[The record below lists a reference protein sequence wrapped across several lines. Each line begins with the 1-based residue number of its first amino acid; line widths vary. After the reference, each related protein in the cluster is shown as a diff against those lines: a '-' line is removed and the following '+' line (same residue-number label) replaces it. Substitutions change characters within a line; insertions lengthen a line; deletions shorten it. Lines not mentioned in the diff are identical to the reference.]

1 MTTPKGGGFN
11 DYNKT
16 PDISSDMN
24 TERTI
29 QKRMKL
35 NLKKF
40 NYFSA
45 ISFCFWSCTQNN
57 SKNKN
62 IAPTKT
68 TDMNQENISRTI
80 IAMEKTALEELN
92 KGNPAGYLKIYA
104 EDITYFD
111 PFQEKRFD
119 GLKKVQIFYNSF
131 QGTIN
136 IEYYEMVDPVVQVS
150 GKIAILSYN
159 LISHIGSNVF
169 REKCTEV
176 YMQESDGLWK
186 IIHSHWSLVQPANGK
201 E

>member
-1 MTTPKGGGFN
+1 
-11 DYNKT
+11 
-16 PDISSDMN
+16 
-24 TERTI
+24 
-29 QKRMKL
+29 MKL

-40 NYFSA
+40 IYFSA
-45 ISFCFWSCTQNN
+45 IGFCFWSCTQNC
-57 SKNKN
+57 SKSQN
-62 IAPTKT
+62 IIPLIT
-68 TDMNQENISRTI
+68 TDMNQENMSKAI

-92 KGNPAGYLKIYA
+92 KGNPSGYLKIYA

-119 GLKKVQIFYNSF
+119 GLKTVQAFYDSL

-136 IEYYEMVDPVVQVS
+136 VEHYEMINPVVQIS
-150 GKIAILSYN
+150 GEIAILSYN

-176 YMQESDGLWK
+176 YKQQSDKQWR
-186 IIHSHWSLVQPANGK
+186 IIHSHWSLVHTANGK